1 MTYFQTIVLEPIPL
15 FCTLCYTFI
24 NSCQCCIGG
33 KKIIKGEKNR
43 NMKVFFF
50 FKLSAPTTDLVSF
63 AIQHVHRYFLHLEM
77 FSVNA
82 GSSSSSSSIE
92 MEKYSEITKWL

>member
-33 KKIIKGEKNR
+33 EKFIKGEKNR
-43 NMKVFFF
+43 NMKVF

-63 AIQHVHRYFLHLEM
+63 AIQHVHRYFCILKC
-77 FSVNA
+77 SVSMPA
-82 GSSSSSSSIE
+82 AAAAAQLKWKSILKSQSGSS
-92 MEKYSEITKWL
+92 

>member
-1 MTYFQTIVLEPIPL
+1 M
-15 FCTLCYTFI
+15 
-24 NSCQCCIGG
+24 
-33 KKIIKGEKNR
+33 KG
-43 NMKVFFF
+43 FFF
-50 FKLSAPTTDLVSF
+50 LKLSAPTTDLVSF

-82 GSSSSSSSIE
+82 GSSSSSSIE

>member
-33 KKIIKGEKNR
+33 KQFIKGEN
-43 NMKVFFF
+43 FFL
-50 FKLSAPTTDLVSF
+50 KLSAPTTDLVSF

-82 GSSSSSSSIE
+82 GSSSSSSIE